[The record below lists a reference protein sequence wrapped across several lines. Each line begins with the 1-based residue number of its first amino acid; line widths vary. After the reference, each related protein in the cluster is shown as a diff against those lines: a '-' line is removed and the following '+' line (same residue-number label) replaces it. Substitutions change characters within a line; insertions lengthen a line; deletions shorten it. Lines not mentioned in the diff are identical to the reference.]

1 MPIAEALE
9 YLAPVVDD
17 VVLVSE
23 ASLRQAMSILLDTT
37 GLVGEP
43 AGVAGIAALIEHP
56 HLRSGRDAAVRFQS
70 VTSVFRVPRKN

>member
-1 MPIAEALE
+1 MNPPAITADLQ
-9 YLAPVVDD
+9 
-17 VVLVSE
+17 

-56 HLRSGRDAAVRFQS
+56 HLRTGLVATPLCGSNQ
-70 VTSVFRVPRKN
+70 